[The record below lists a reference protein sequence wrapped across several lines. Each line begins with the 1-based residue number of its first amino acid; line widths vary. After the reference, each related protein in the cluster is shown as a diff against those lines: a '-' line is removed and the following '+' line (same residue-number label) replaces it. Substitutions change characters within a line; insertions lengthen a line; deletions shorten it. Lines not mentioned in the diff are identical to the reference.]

1 MKKIG
6 IIFRK
11 ELKDTLRDRRTL
23 FFMIV
28 FPILIIPLIIGGIP
42 KIMVSMME
50 KKMTERITIAIIGEE
65 NSPELM
71 DMFGMADSINVTF
84 NVEIDSIE
92 QSIRKKD
99 IDGAL
104 IIPDRFSEMVN
115 SMETAQITMVYISS
129 DDLEATKKRMESVI
143 NKYRESKI
151 DQRLD
156 RLKLHSKTLEPVKI
170 NHRNIASEKEMI
182 GKLAG
187 GWLPYMFILYCFM
200 GAMYPALDLGAGE
213 KERGTIE
220 TLLTSPAGRMEILL
234 GKLGVISLS
243 GFLSAISGIIG
254 LFVGLQFMTELP
266 IEIITTMKSII
277 EIKTIALILSLIV
290 PVSIFFS
297 AVLLSISFYAKSF
310 KEAQSL
316 VTPINILI
324 LFPALIGLIPGVE
337 LTWKTALIPIV
348 NISLVTKEIIAE
360 TVSSA
365 LLLEV
370 YGSMIILA
378 VVGLFFTRWWFNREE
393 IIFRG

>member
-28 FPILIIPLIIGGIP
+28 FPILIIPLMIGGIP

-234 GKLGVISLS
+234 GKFGVISLS